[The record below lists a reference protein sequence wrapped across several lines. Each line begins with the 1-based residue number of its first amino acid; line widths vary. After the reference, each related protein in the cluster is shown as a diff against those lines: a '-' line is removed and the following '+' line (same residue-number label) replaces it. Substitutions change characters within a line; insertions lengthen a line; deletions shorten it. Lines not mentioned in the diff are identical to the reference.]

1 MRFKSI
7 YIYFIIIII
16 TNHPMY
22 TQVIL
27 LLRPALLGADDDDS
41 DDQLQ
46 KDKINSNRIK
56 SFDQQSR
63 AERRKNTN

>member
-16 TNHPMY
+16 TTHLMY